1 MDSATRTHGGREDR
15 EKGDNEKNNES
26 SSSPS
31 SSSIGSELNKLAH
44 TAKSGW
50 RPLVKYLYETR
61 GIAYRDGVKEFIKE
75 YKIGYREA
83 IESERKNS
91 SSENGD
97 IDCDDNALSSQ
108 PTLTLMEKQ
117 YLYFYCIMVPVPL
130 PGINSL
136 LLLEDVTHK
145 ILEPLRI

>member
-1 MDSATRTHGGREDR
+1 MGKYCFLSVQSASYFSSASIFRTPLCASSSSSISMSSS
-15 EKGDNEKNNES
+15 S

-31 SSSIGSELNKLAH
+31 SSSTIGSELNKLAH

-91 SSENGD
+91 SSENGG
-97 IDCDDNALSSQ
+97 
-108 PTLTLMEKQ
+108 
-117 YLYFYCIMVPVPL
+117 Y
-130 PGINSL
+130 
-136 LLLEDVTHK
+136 
-145 ILEPLRI
+145 